1 MQTPRDEL
9 PDEQRAENDVA
20 ALATV
25 RELKARLAEENMT
38 YGLQIASLEEDSA
51 AGQEELEVKRQ
62 VDNGARLA
70 NKKKSKLKNFL
81 KKKVIV
87 EE

>member
-1 MQTPRDEL
+1 LQTPRDEL
-9 PDEQRAENDVA
+9 QDEQRAENEVA

-25 RELKARLAEENMT
+25 REHKARLAEENMT

-62 VDNGARLA
+62 VDNGARLV
-70 NKKKSKLKNFL
+70 NKKNFL
-81 KKKVIV
+81 EV
-87 EE
+87 